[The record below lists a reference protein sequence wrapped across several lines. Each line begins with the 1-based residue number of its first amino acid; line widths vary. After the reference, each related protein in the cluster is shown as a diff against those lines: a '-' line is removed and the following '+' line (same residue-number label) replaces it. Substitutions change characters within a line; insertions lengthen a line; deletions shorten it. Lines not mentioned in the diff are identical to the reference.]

1 MGEVRISQ
9 SKLDEF
15 ASLINSLASR
25 SNSTR
30 NTVNDITAKYEQLS
44 KAVAECKSQF
54 EAFVIEDKK
63 AKELANAKA
72 RIVHVRQ
79 QLQSKFGGNDLV
91 RKYLSGILEA
101 SDISIV
107 KNSIIKKCTEEVMI
121 SCPEYWLAP
130 CLVALAAWIDDNK
143 ALAERAIV
151 EAIKRDDEKTCLLF
165 ALICRRYGRMDAV
178 STWLG
183 RYLSMQD
190 PRSVERKMTTVL
202 DAYSNDLFGPTAK
215 ETCRKKINAWVDEL
229 DQEEEFNNEQNER
242 WGKLISSLITS
253 NNYSDQFPE
262 SKKYATNWVA
272 LNNAISETSLHPNLV
287 DYFSK
292 IKAQKVDETQT
303 IEEKLDALLEN
314 FITSYD
320 DAELP
325 LRREE
330 RQLQLIIEER
340 GDVEKAD
347 ERFQAEQKALED
359 DFNFADLLTSVAMNA
374 DVIKASVATQQLGLS
389 LSRGWIATA
398 YKQVTERMK
407 ASRPDK
413 TYYKV
418 GKWEGATTDGS
429 ESTTLI
435 ETTKNAIIKDRD
447 TRLNHVVKKKSDKTL
462 PIVFGI
468 VSAVFLLIFCLLHF
482 GSSIPF
488 VQSINESA
496 SWVKDYSWPVGVI
509 GIFITLWLIYRK
521 SQHDK
526 EYVRTRESISKDSEQ
541 QLKETNEAISGVC
554 SERKKWLEVIE
565 EKDSAFDDSLT
576 FVNEL

>member
-15 ASLINSLASR
+15 ASMINSLASR

-63 AKELANAKA
+63 AKELSNAKA

-143 ALAERAIV
+143 ALAERAIA

-165 ALICRRYGRMDAV
+165 SLICRRYGRMDAV

-202 DAYSNDLFGPTAK
+202 DAYSNDLFGPAAK

-229 DQEEEFNNEQNER
+229 DQEDEFNKEQIDR
-242 WGKLISSLITS
+242 WAKLISSLITS
-253 NNYSDQFPE
+253 NNYGSQFPE
-262 SKKYATNWVA
+262 SQKYATNWSA

-287 DYFSK
+287 EYFSK
-292 IKAQKVDETQT
+292 IKAQEVDETQT

-330 RQLQLIIEER
+330 RMLQLIIEER

-347 ERFQAEQKALED
+347 ERFQAEQKAMED

-374 DVIKASVATQQLGLS
+374 DVIKASVATQHLGIS
-389 LSRGWIATA
+389 LSRGWIEAA
-398 YKQVTERMK
+398 YRQITEKMK
-407 ASRPDK
+407 SARPDK
-413 TYYKV
+413 TYYKI
-418 GKWEGATTDGS
+418 GKYEGATTDGS
-429 ESTTLI
+429 ESADLIKTTQD
-435 ETTKNAIIKDRD
+435 AIVKERD
-447 TRLNHVVKKKSDKTL
+447 TKLSHVVKKKSDKTL

-468 VSAVFLLIFCLLHF
+468 ISGVFLLIFCLLKF

-496 SWVKDYSWPVGVI
+496 PWVKDYSWPIGVI
-509 GIFITLWLIYRK
+509 GVFITLWLIYRK
-521 SQHDK
+521 TQHDK
-526 EYVRTRESISKDSEQ
+526 EYVQTRESIAKDGEQ
-541 QLKETNEAISGVC
+541 QLKVTDEAITGIC
-554 SERKKWLEVIE
+554 SERKKWLELIG
-565 EKDSAFDDSLT
+565 EKDSAFDDSLSY
-576 FVNEL
+576 VQQL

>member
-15 ASLINSLASR
+15 ASMINSLASR
-25 SNSTR
+25 SNNTR

-54 EAFVIEDKK
+54 EAFLIEDKK

-91 RKYLSGILEA
+91 RKYLSGVLEA
-101 SDISIV
+101 EDISIV

-143 ALAERAIV
+143 ALADRAIA

-202 DAYSNDLFGPTAK
+202 DAYSNDLFGPAAK

-229 DQEEEFNNEQNER
+229 EQEEEFNNEQNER
-242 WGKLISSLITS
+242 WSKLISSLITT
-253 NNYSDQFPE
+253 NNHSDQFPE
-262 SKKYATNWVA
+262 SKKYATNWTA
-272 LNNAISETSLHPNLV
+272 LNNAISDTSLHPNLV
-287 DYFSK
+287 NYLSQ
-292 IKAQKVDETQT
+292 IKAQKVDEVQT

-347 ERFQAEQKALED
+347 ERFQAEQKAMED

-374 DVIKASVATQQLGLS
+374 DVIKASLATQQLGLS
-389 LSRGWIATA
+389 LSKGWIATA
-398 YKQVTERMK
+398 YKQVAEGLK
-407 ASRPDK
+407 ASRPDM

-418 GKWEGATTDGS
+418 GKWEGSTTNGS
-429 ESTTLI
+429 ESTELI
-435 ETTKNAIIKDRD
+435 ESTKNAIIKDRD
-447 TRLNHVVKKKSDKTL
+447 VKLNHVVKKKTDKTL

-468 VSAVFLLIFCLLHF
+468 ISAVLLLIFCLIHF

-488 VQSINESA
+488 IHNINKSA
-496 SWVKDYSWPVGVI
+496 AWVKDYSWPFGII

-526 EYVRTRESISKDSEQ
+526 EYIRTRELISKDCEQ
-541 QLKETNEAISGVC
+541 QLKETNEVITEIC
-554 SERKKWLEVIE
+554 LERKKWLDFIE
-565 EKDSAFDDSLT
+565 EKDAEFDNSLL

>member
-9 SKLDEF
+9 SRLDEF
-15 ASLINSLASR
+15 AGMISSLVSR
-25 SNSTR
+25 ANSTR
-30 NTVNDITAKYEQLS
+30 NTVDSITTKYEQLS
-44 KAVAECKSQF
+44 RAVAECKSQF

-79 QLQSKFGGNDLV
+79 QLQNKFGGNDLV

-107 KNSIIKKCTEEVMI
+107 RNSIIKKCTEEVMI

-143 ALAERAIV
+143 ELADRAIA

-178 STWLG
+178 SSWLG

-202 DAYSNDLFGPTAK
+202 DAYSNDLFGPAAK

-229 DQEEEFNNEQNER
+229 SQEEEFNNDQKER
-242 WGKLISSLITS
+242 WGKLITSLITT
-253 NNYSDQFPE
+253 NNYEDRFPALRQ
-262 SKKYATNWVA
+262 YATNWIA
-272 LNNAISETSLHPNLV
+272 LNNAISDTSLYPNV
-287 DYFSK
+287 TDYFSK
-292 IKAQKVDETQT
+292 IKEQKADDTQT
-303 IEEKLDALLEN
+303 IEERLDALLEN

-320 DAELP
+320 EAELP

-340 GDVEKAD
+340 GDVEKAN

-359 DFNFADLLTSVAMNA
+359 DFNFADLLSSVAMNA

-389 LSRGWIATA
+389 LSKGWIVAA
-398 YKQVTERMK
+398 YRQVAEKIK
-407 ASRPDK
+407 ASRPGK
-413 TYYKV
+413 TNYKI
-418 GKWEGATTDGS
+418 GIWEGSTEDGS
-429 ESTTLI
+429 ESAALI
-435 ETTKNAIIKDRD
+435 KEAQSAIIKDRD
-447 TRLNHVVKKKSDKTL
+447 DKLSLIVKKQSDKTR

-468 VSAVFLLIFCLLHF
+468 ISAVFLLIFCLLKF
-482 GSSIPF
+482 GTAIPF

-496 SWVKDYSWPVGVI
+496 PWVRDYS
-509 GIFITLWLIYRK
+509 
-521 SQHDK
+521 
-526 EYVRTRESISKDSEQ
+526 
-541 QLKETNEAISGVC
+541 
-554 SERKKWLEVIE
+554 
-565 EKDSAFDDSLT
+565 
-576 FVNEL
+576 

>member
-9 SKLDEF
+9 SRLDEF
-15 ASLINSLASR
+15 ANLISTLAAK
-25 SNSTR
+25 SNNTR
-30 NTVNDITAKYEQLS
+30 NTVNDMTAKYEQLS
-44 KAVAECKSQF
+44 KAVEECKTQF
-54 EAFVIEDKK
+54 EAFVIEDRK
-63 AKELANAKA
+63 AKELSNAKA

-79 QLQSKFGGNDLV
+79 QLQSRFGGNDLV

-130 CLVALAAWIDDNK
+130 CLVALAAWIDDNR
-143 ALAERAIV
+143 ALAERAIA

-202 DAYSNDLFGPTAK
+202 DAYSNDLFGPAAK

-229 DQEEEFNNEQNER
+229 DQEDEFNKEQIER
-242 WGKLISSLITS
+242 WAKLISSLITP
-253 NNYSDQFPE
+253 NNHGNQFPE
-262 SKKYATNWVA
+262 SQKYATNWSA
-272 LNNAISETSLHPNLV
+272 LNNAISETSVHPNLV
-287 DYFSK
+287 EYFSK

-303 IEEKLDALLEN
+303 IEEKLDTLLEN

-330 RQLQLIIEER
+330 RMLQLIIEER
-340 GDVEKAD
+340 GDAEKAD
-347 ERFQAEQKALED
+347 ERFQAEQKAMED

-374 DVIKASVATQQLGLS
+374 DVIKASVATQHLGIS
-389 LSRGWIATA
+389 LSKGWIETA
-398 YKQVTERMK
+398 YRQITEKMR
-407 ASRPDK
+407 ASRPTK
-413 TYYKV
+413 TYYKID
-418 GKWEGATTDGS
+418 KYEGSTTDGS
-429 ESTTLI
+429 ESANLIKTTQD
-435 ETTKNAIIKDRD
+435 AIIKERD
-447 TRLNHVVKKKSDKTL
+447 TRLSHVVKKKSDKTL
-462 PIVFGI
+462 PIVIGI
-468 VSAVFLLIFCLLHF
+468 VSAVFLLIFCLLKF
-482 GSSIPF
+482 GTAIPF

-496 SWVKDYSWPVGVI
+496 AWVKDFSWPLGVI
-509 GIFITLWLIYRK
+509 GVFITIWLIYRK
-521 SQHDK
+521 TKHDK
-526 EYVRTRESISKDSEQ
+526 EYVRTRESIAREGEQ
-541 QLKETNEAISGVC
+541 QLKETDKAITGIC
-554 SERKKWLEVIE
+554 SERKKWLELIG
-565 EKDSAFDDSLT
+565 EKDSAFDDSLSY
-576 FVNEL
+576 VQQL